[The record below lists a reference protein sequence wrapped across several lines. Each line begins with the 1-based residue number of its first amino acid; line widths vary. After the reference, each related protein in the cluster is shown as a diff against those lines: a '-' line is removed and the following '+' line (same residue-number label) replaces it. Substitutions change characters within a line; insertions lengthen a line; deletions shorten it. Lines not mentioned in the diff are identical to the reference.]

1 MQRRAVAV
9 LVAFF
14 LVLGVASYALIATAE
29 EPTIT
34 LEDPEFQLSENETFT
49 VGDRTYT
56 VTSIEETEDE
66 ETGAQTFEGTIEW
79 VEPDVEMSELW
90 DHEQTIE
97 YQGDE
102 WQVLIDQDADDPTE
116 FTLEEVID
124 RQAILENDPDA
135 ANETVES
142 DGEEFVNVNGELVPV
157 EEYFPEPA
165 TQTFAEGDTL
175 AYNDETVTVESVES
189 GMVTVTWIADE
200 TQSEDVTHEGMVEL
214 DDGNEYLTFFPGD
227 STLMLTQDTTSYD
240 AQVEE
245 KQQFDN
251 RMSGLT
257 SVIVI
262 VLLIAISLIMFAFL
276 PSRY

>member
-56 VTSIEETEDE
+56 VTSIEETEDD
-66 ETGAQTFEGTIEW
+66 ETGEQTFEGTIEW
-79 VEPDVEMSELW
+79 VEPDVEMSEIW
-90 DHEQTIE
+90 DHEDTIE

-116 FTLEEVID
+116 FTLQEVID

-142 DGEEFVNVNGELVPV
+142 DGEEFVNVDGELVPV
-157 EEYFPEPA
+157 DEYFPTPA

-175 AYNDETVTVESVES
+175 TYNDETVTVEAVDS

-200 TQSEDVTHEGMVEL
+200 TQSEDVMHEGMVEL

-240 AQVEE
+240 AQAEE

>member
-56 VTSIEETEDE
+56 VTSIEETEDD
-66 ETGAQTFEGTIEW
+66 ETGEQTFEGTIEW
-79 VEPDVEMSELW
+79 VEPDVEMSEIW
-90 DHEQTIE
+90 DHEDTIE

-116 FTLEEVID
+116 FTLQEVID

-142 DGEEFVNVNGELVPV
+142 DGEEFVNVDGELVPV
-157 EEYFPEPA
+157 DEYFPTPA

-175 AYNDETVTVESVES
+175 TYNDETVTVEAVDS

-200 TQSEDVTHEGMVEL
+200 TQSEDVMHEGMVEL

>member
-34 LEDPEFQLSENETFT
+34 LEDPEFQLSENETFS

-56 VTSIEETEDE
+56 VTSIEETEDD
-66 ETGAQTFEGTIEW
+66 ETGEQTFEGTIEW
-79 VEPDVEMSELW
+79 VEPDVEMSEIW
-90 DHEQTIE
+90 DHEDTIE

-116 FTLEEVID
+116 FTLQEVID

-142 DGEEFVNVNGELVPV
+142 DGEEFVNVDGELVPV
-157 EEYFPEPA
+157 DEYFPEPA

-175 AYNDETVTVESVES
+175 TYNDETVTVEAVDS
-189 GMVTVTWIADE
+189 GIVTVTWIADE
-200 TQSEDVTHEGMVEL
+200 TQSEDVMHEGMVEL